1 MINIFIIII
10 GVCGIIW
17 SIIWGCGDDDM
28 SINPYIYIEHKIK
41 IHRKH
46 KLDKI
51 SRNEREINNER
62 ECIEND
68 LNNLFNNI

>member
-28 SINPYIYIEHKIK
+28 STFVYFIFSSTKIGEFT
-41 IHRKH
+41 RVFA
-46 KLDKI
+46 L
-51 SRNEREINNER
+51 
-62 ECIEND
+62 
-68 LNNLFNNI
+68 L

>member
-1 MINIFIIII
+1 M
-10 GVCGIIW
+10 
-17 SIIWGCGDDDM
+17 M